1 MKTTKIDW
9 CDSTIN
15 AVMGCNNGCE
25 YCYAKKLNDRFHFIK
40 KWEEPEFF
48 PNKLDQLKCKNPKAI
63 FMDSM
68 SDFGCWTKEQVHE
81 VLMAIDKN
89 PQHAYIFL
97 TKTNKDIKNKFN
109 ENEKQNIFTG
119 KSITKGVFPGVEMKY
134 DFLSIEPLHA
144 PVGIKFDLLP
154 KLKQVII
161 GAETGNRKGKIKPLK
176 EWVDSIVKQ
185 CDKRN
190 VRVFMKESLRTL
202 MGADF
207 RQDKLIWYDYI
218 EGVNNERKY

>member
-9 CDSTIN
+9 CDSSIN
-15 AVMGCNNGCE
+15 LLVGCPNGCDF
-25 YCYAKKLNDRFHFIK
+25 CYGKKLNDRFHFVK
-40 KWEEPEFF
+40 DWNQVEFF
-48 PNKLDQLKCKNPKAI
+48 PERAVQLKCKNPKAI

-68 SDFGCWTKEQVHE
+68 SDFGVWSKEQVHE

-109 ENEKQNIFTG
+109 ENERQNIFTG
-119 KSITKGVFPGVEMKY
+119 KSITKGIFPNVEMKY

-144 PVGIKFDLLP
+144 PVGLKFDLLP

-190 VRVFMKESLRTL
+190 VKVFMKESLRTL

-207 RQDKLIWYDYI
+207 RQDKLIWYYYI
-218 EGVNNERKY
+218 DEVKKNGR